1 MKKGEAVKE
10 QQAVVSEMESLATN
24 SITSSACKRFTKT
37 CLLGQGR
44 TTYLLVVGNFQGCI
58 WGGGGGGGGGD
69 RGAIF

>member
-1 MKKGEAVKE
+1 MKKGEAVTE

-24 SITSSACKRFTKT
+24 STTSSACKRFTKA

-58 WGGGGGGGGGD
+58 
-69 RGAIF
+69 